1 MDRFD
6 FALWM
11 DSDNVL
17 IEDTCED
24 MLGNLVGLRHGWV
37 YTAGERIVPI
47 AALRQAPSC
56 SKSSHWNQLNLR
68 IVGLQLLLGPNIGLE
83 I

>member
-37 YTAGERIVPI
+37 YTAGECRVPVF
-47 AALRQAPSC
+47 LRQAPSC
-56 SKSSHWNQLNLR
+56 STDFPLK
-68 IVGLQLLLGPNIGLE
+68 
-83 I
+83 

>member
-1 MDRFD
+1 MLERFD

-24 MLGNLVGLRHGWV
+24 MLGNLVALRHGWSFS
-37 YTAGERIVPI
+37 AGKP
-47 AALRQAPSC
+47 P
-56 SKSSHWNQLNLR
+56 H
-68 IVGLQLLLGPNIGLE
+68 GLSLLGSEGLVVE
-83 I
+83 SS